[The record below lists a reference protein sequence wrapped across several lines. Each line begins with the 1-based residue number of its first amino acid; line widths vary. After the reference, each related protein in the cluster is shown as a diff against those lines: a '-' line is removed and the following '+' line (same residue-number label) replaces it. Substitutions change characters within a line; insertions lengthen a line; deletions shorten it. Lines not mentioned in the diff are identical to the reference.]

1 MKKKCIN
8 LFAFV
13 FALFCLIYNLG
24 IGYRP
29 SGAVAWDL
37 KTELIEL
44 YGEPYVGRVVEN
56 GIEDMEIS
64 VEPASFFLT
73 SWDVRHFFSWD
84 YEYKCKVT
92 YTVRA
97 NDKIVSIR
105 TITYKGVDPMGYEK
119 DEIESYLVMD
129 SMKEESKQM

>member
-1 MKKKCIN
+1 MKKKYIN
-8 LFAFV
+8 LFAFA

-29 SGAVAWDL
+29 SGAVARDL
-37 KTELIEL
+37 KTELMEL
-44 YGEPYVGRVVEN
+44 YGEPYTGRVVEN

-73 SWDVRHFFSWD
+73 RWNVRHFFSWD
-84 YEYKCKVT
+84 YEYKCKVI

-97 NDKIVSIR
+97 NDKIISVR
-105 TITYKGVDPMGYEK
+105 TITYKGVDPMGYGK
-119 DEIESYLVMD
+119 DGIESHLVMD
-129 SMKEESKQM
+129 SMKEERK